1 MSKRKDGFTFWRRI
15 RFKYKISFF
24 NENTLEEVWG
34 IRLSKLTAAVALSF
48 FSIILIFVTSLI
60 IIKTPIRNYLPGY
73 LNSELR
79 EGIIHNAL
87 LLDSLE
93 QVSALQSD
101 FITRVGAIL
110 NGDMALDSVRQID
123 SLVWMDVLSVS
134 KSETESLFVARFEE
148 EEHYNLSILPSVAAA
163 DELLLVFAK
172 PVKGEIVEAFTGT
185 SGIGIAVTSEQPVLA
200 SLHGT
205 VVYSGYNVDD
215 RHVVQIQHEKGF
227 LTTYK
232 QVSNPLKE
240 VGDKVKA
247 GQAIAVTRGGTANS
261 PAVLR
266 FELWQNGE
274 RLNPTEYI
282 VF

>member
-15 RFKYKISFF
+15 RFKYKISAF

-34 IRLSKLTAAVALSF
+34 IRLSKLTAAAVLSVF
-48 FSIILIFVTSLI
+48 AIVIIFVTSLI

-87 LLDSLE
+87 MLDSLE

-101 FITRVGAIL
+101 FITHVGSIL
-110 NGDMALDSVRQID
+110 RGDVVLDSVRQID

-134 KSETESLFVARFEE
+134 KTEQESLFVARFEE
-148 EEHYNLSILPSVAAA
+148 EEHYNLSVLPSVQAA
-163 DELLLVFAK
+163 DELMLVFAK
-172 PVKGEIVEAFTGT
+172 PVNGDIVEAFTEM

-215 RHVVQIQHEKGF
+215 RYVIQIQHERGF
-227 LTTYK
+227 LTTYR
-232 QVSNPLKE
+232 QVSNPLKQ
-240 VGDKVKA
+240 VGDKVNA
-247 GQAIAVTRGGTANS
+247 GQAIAVMRGGTVNV
-261 PAVLR
+261 PVVLR
-266 FELWQNGE
+266 FDLWQNGE
-274 RLNPTEYI
+274 CLNPTEYI